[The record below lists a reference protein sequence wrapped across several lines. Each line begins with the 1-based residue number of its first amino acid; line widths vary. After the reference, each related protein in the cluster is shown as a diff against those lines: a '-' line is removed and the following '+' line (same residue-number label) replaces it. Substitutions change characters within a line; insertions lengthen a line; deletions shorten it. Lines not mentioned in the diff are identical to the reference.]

1 MKRFWSVFCVLII
14 WSSLAFSQD
23 NTINDPVLLQKSIK
37 QSRLDTSR
45 IKLLLKAGDYY
56 LNKKGWFNVD
66 KDTALVF
73 LNQALALSRALH
85 SVKWENETLQCI
97 GSGYLHVDSIENGSQ
112 FFMQVIQYYRNRH
125 NKDMEAQTWERFGDA
140 VNRGPKTLEKKIE
153 CYQQARTV
161 YGQDNEQLKSILT
174 YKKIA
179 DMHMI
184 QGKYDVAENELKNVV
199 KGLKS
204 IGYKNLHY
212 TFDLLA
218 SLSKLKGNFHQEL
231 FYKKEVV
238 NSMEATGDYSYASY
252 FYFNLATTYY
262 DLGLF
267 SKSLTYFNKALPFS
281 INEKNFNRYYELLT
295 GIVKAQIQEGN
306 IQKALEFLTENTKRI
321 PPINDTQRQWMD
333 AAFGI
338 CYEKMGQIKKAEVY
352 YKDLAR
358 LSDID
363 LKNQDLEDYLRNYNT
378 ISNFYV
384 ATRRYK
390 QAEYYLGKLL
400 NVSPKL
406 VRPSVMSQVE
416 LLQFKVDSASGR
428 LASAIRHYQHHKKL
442 NDSLYNATNK
452 KLFEEVEIRNESERK
467 DRNLELQSK
476 NIQLLQK
483 QSQLEQNQIDKTK
496 SIRNVFFGGFFMVS
510 VLLALGFNRYRLK
523 QRSNVQL
530 QEKQRI
536 ISEKNE
542 ALVKLLRDNE
552 WLTREAHHRVKN
564 NMQTIVSLLSSQSL
578 YLKDEAAYEAVADS
592 RHRIQTM
599 SLIHQKLYRSDN
611 MSSIAMRG
619 YITELVDYLSESFK
633 TKKVVHFKMIIDPI
647 DLDVVQA
654 VPVGLILN
662 EAITN
667 SFKHAFP
674 HTDND
679 WLTISLTQGWADDLL
694 LTISDNGKGL
704 PEQFDSDG
712 VESFGLKLMKGL
724 AEELNGTFS
733 IVNHPGTTV
742 TIVFKKIHLHRITV
756 EEIDF
761 LNKQIKIDS

>member
-14 WSSLAFSQD
+14 SSGLAFSQD
-23 NTINDPVLLQKSIK
+23 NAINDLRLLQKSIK
-37 QSRLDTSR
+37 QSRPDTSR

-56 LNKKGWFNVD
+56 LNKKGWFKVD
-66 KDTALVF
+66 KDTALTF
-73 LNQALALSRALH
+73 LNQALALSRILH
-85 SVKWENETLQCI
+85 TVKWENEALQCI
-97 GSGYLHVDSIENGSQ
+97 GYSYLHVDDVENGSR
-112 FFMQVIQYYRNRH
+112 FFMKVIQYYRSRH
-125 NKDMEAQTWERFGDA
+125 DKDLEAKTWERFGDA
-140 VNRGPKTLEKKIE
+140 FNRGPNTLEKKIE
-153 CYQQARTV
+153 CYREAQKI
-161 YGQDNEQLKSILT
+161 YGLNNEPVMSFLA
-174 YKKIA
+174 YKKTA

-184 QGKYDVAENELKNVV
+184 QGRYDMAEKELKIIV

-204 IGYKNLHY
+204 IGYKNLHF

-231 FYKKEVV
+231 FYKKEAV
-238 NSMEATGDYSYASY
+238 NSMESTGDFSYASY
-252 FYFNLATTYY
+252 LYYNLAMTYF
-262 DLGLF
+262 DLGLY
-267 SKSLTYFNKALPFS
+267 SKSLQYLYKALPFS
-281 INEKNFNRYYELLT
+281 IAEKNYNRYYEVLT
-295 GIVKAQIQEGN
+295 NIVKAQVQEGN
-306 IQKALEFLTENTKRI
+306 INKALDFLIKSTRKI
-321 PPINDTQRQWMD
+321 PPANDTQRQWMD

-338 CYEKMGQIKKAEVY
+338 CYEKLGQIRDAEMY

-363 LKNQDLEDYLRNYNT
+363 LKNQDIEDYLRNYNT

-384 ATRRYK
+384 ARGRYK
-390 QAEYYLGKLL
+390 KAEYYLGKLL
-400 NVSPKL
+400 NVSPQL
-406 VRPSVMSQVE
+406 IRPSVMSQVE
-416 LLQFKVDSASGR
+416 LLQFKVDSSSGK
-428 LASAIRHYQHHKKL
+428 LASAIKHYQHHKKL

-452 KLFEEVEIRNESERK
+452 KLFEEVEIRNESEKK

-483 QSQLEQNQIDKTK
+483 QSLLEQNQMDRTK
-496 SIRNVFFGGFFMVS
+496 AIKNVFFGGFFLVS
-510 VLLALGFNRYRLK
+510 VLLALGYNRYRLK
-523 QRSNVQL
+523 QRNNIQL
-530 QEKQRI
+530 QEKQHI

-611 MSSIAMRG
+611 MSSIGMRG

-633 TKKVVHFKMIIDPI
+633 TKQIVHFKMTIDPI

-674 HTDND
+674 YSDND
-679 WLTISLTQGWADDLL
+679 CLTISLTQGCADDLL

-704 PEQFDSDG
+704 PEQFDGDN

-724 AEELNGTFS
+724 TEELNGTFS
-733 IVNHPGTTV
+733 IVNHEGTTLA
-742 TIVFKKIHLHRITV
+742 IVFKKISLHLISV
-756 EEIDF
+756 EEIEV
-761 LNKQIKIDS
+761 LKKQINADS